1 MIEQIITQDAFAE
14 QVQAELTDLLKSAG
28 DEYAPELQ
36 TLSLQFAEQY
46 YRYLNGATDA
56 DRRSAE
62 ANIRHIKAALTHIS
76 ADFDHADGARPRRP
90 HDQNLHDHPDHR
102 RHRGGQS
109 HHLNGR

>member
-36 TLSLQFAEQY
+36 ALSLQFAEQY
-46 YRYLNGATDA
+46 YRYLNGTTDA

-76 ADFDHADGARPRRP
+76 ARMGLDLADRMIKICTTILTIAATAAVKAII
-90 HDQNLHDHPDHR
+90 
-102 RHRGGQS
+102 
-109 HHLNGR
+109 

>member
-14 QVQAELTDLLKSAG
+14 QVQTELAALLESTG

-56 DRRSAE
+56 DRKSAE
-62 ANIRHIKAALTHIS
+62 ANIRHIKAALVHIS
-76 ADFDHADGARPRRP
+76 ARMGLDLADRIIKICTTVLTIAATAAVKAII
-90 HDQNLHDHPDHR
+90 
-102 RHRGGQS
+102 
-109 HHLNGR
+109 